1 MCTVLLPPGDNP
13 IAFNKYIL
21 SHSHRVLSLTVRNI
35 FTRVTVIFLSEL
47 AKQNPQWN
55 KLVRKTGY
63 TSLILLFLSLFCTS
77 YPLLHEIYDGLH
89 PIFMTKNFN
98 EYVSET
104 RIIFAC
110 RM

>member
-47 AKQNPQWN
+47 AKQNPQ
-55 KLVRKTGY
+55 
-63 TSLILLFLSLFCTS
+63 
-77 YPLLHEIYDGLH
+77 
-89 PIFMTKNFN
+89 
-98 EYVSET
+98 
-104 RIIFAC
+104 
-110 RM
+110 